1 MKTWQK
7 SLFIMLISFGS
18 LGLFFQFTELG
29 VNRTKSLPYQ
39 YFLIVKGLSFE
50 KGDLVSIRGHQA
62 KYIGELNLI
71 KRVVGVAGDEIEP
84 LLVGLKNQTKKGEP
98 LTPLAIKVI
107 PEGYVFVNA
116 DHKHSYDSRYEEFG
130 LVSVETIH
138 GRAFA
143 FGRIHDEK

>member
-7 SLFIMLISFGS
+7 SLLIMLISFGS

-29 VNRTKSLPYQ
+29 VNRTKSLPCQ
-39 YFLIVKGLSFE
+39 YFLIVKGLSFK
-50 KGDLVSIRGHQA
+50 KGDLVSIKGHLA
-62 KYIGELNLI
+62 KYIGDLNLI
-71 KRVVGVAGDEIEP
+71 KRVVGVAGDPVGP
-84 LLVGLKNQTKKGEP
+84 LLLALKRSTKKGEP

-130 LVSVETIH
+130 LVSEETIK
-138 GRAFA
+138 GRAFS
-143 FGRIHDEK
+143 FGRTS

>member
-7 SLFIMLISFGS
+7 SLLIMLISFGS

-50 KGDLVSIRGHQA
+50 KGDLVSIKGHQA
-62 KYIGELNLI
+62 KYIGDLNLI
-71 KRVVGVAGDEIEP
+71 KRVVGVAGDPVGP
-84 LLVGLKNQTKKGEP
+84 LLLALKRSTKKGEP

-130 LVSVETIH
+130 LVSIETIK
-138 GRAFA
+138 GRAFS
-143 FGRIHDEK
+143 FGRTS

>member
-7 SLFIMLISFGS
+7 SLLIMLISFGS

-39 YFLIVKGLSFE
+39 YFLIVKGLSFK
-50 KGDLVSIRGHQA
+50 KGDLVSIKGHQA
-62 KYIGELNLI
+62 KYIGDLNLI
-71 KRVVGVAGDEIEP
+71 KRVVGVAGDPVGP
-84 LLVGLKNQTKKGEP
+84 LLLALKRSTKKGEP

-116 DHKHSYDSRYEEFG
+116 DHKNSYDSRYEEFG
-130 LVSVETIH
+130 LVSEETIK
-138 GRAFA
+138 GRAFS
-143 FGRIHDEK
+143 FGRTS